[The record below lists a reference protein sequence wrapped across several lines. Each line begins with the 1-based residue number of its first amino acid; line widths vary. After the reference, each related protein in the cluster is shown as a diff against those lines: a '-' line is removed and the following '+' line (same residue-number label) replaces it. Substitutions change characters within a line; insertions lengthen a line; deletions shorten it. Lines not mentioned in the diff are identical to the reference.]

1 MNNKNQNEEF
11 DGRIIPA
18 YTSVD
23 QCFGR
28 FSTNEGSLTDFIVD
42 EVTFDVEEGGKG
54 KMTLSFDG
62 PSSALLIEIKI
73 EDFFYLS
80 TLAEKYLEL
89 LAKGEDA

>member
-1 MNNKNQNEEF
+1 MNNNNQNEKL
-11 DGRIIPA
+11 DGTIIPA

-54 KMTLSFDG
+54 NMTLSFNG
-62 PSSALLIEIKI
+62 PSSGLLIEIKI

-80 TLAEKYLEL
+80 TLAEKYLESL
-89 LAKGEDA
+89 EKPNDQ